1 VYLQCLNHKIPSSFT
16 AEYAFCLVYRPRNL
30 NVLLSDILV
39 QRPHPNVFINIMSP
53 LDTSRIARSTK
64 PVKWLCSV
72 ECDSLAPGHCRV
84 KTYRYIENL
93 SVRGEVDQHEQEG
106 GRGVKGNWQ
115 HVSPLQPQGSLQESL
130 HDGRF
135 LEVFT
140 KPPPNEIRNWV

>member
-1 VYLQCLNHKIPSSFT
+1 
-16 AEYAFCLVYRPRNL
+16 
-30 NVLLSDILV
+30 
-39 QRPHPNVFINIMSP
+39 MSP
-53 LDTSRIARSTK
+53 LDTSRITRSTK
-64 PVKWLCSV
+64 LVKWLCSV

-93 SVRGEVDQHEQEG
+93 SVRGEADQHEQEG

-140 KPPPNEIRNWV
+140 KPPPDETGFDILKINALVISPRGCPATAYTLGKNMR